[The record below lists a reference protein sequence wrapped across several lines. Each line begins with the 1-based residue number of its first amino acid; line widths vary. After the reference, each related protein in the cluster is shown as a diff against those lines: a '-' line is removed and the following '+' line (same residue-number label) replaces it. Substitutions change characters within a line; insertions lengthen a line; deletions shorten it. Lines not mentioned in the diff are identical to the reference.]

1 MATGGARAGAEAPGC
16 VVMNESFSALWVA
29 EGAEPPVLPGVT
41 WLASPPDHVDGAVV
55 AEVWWQLSPVA
66 LEERLFQPTWDTHLL
81 TTAIVMVAPDAALEQ
96 RCLWLGR
103 GVQDVLA
110 DAHPSALFRAMAHAV
125 ARKRREVASRLAYAT
140 DLATGLPHQL
150 QLIEH
155 INHLLALRE
164 REPAPMVL
172 IALRLQGLERAAE
185 RLGDDAASVLRRK
198 LAVRLRSGLRA
209 GDVVASMGSDSF
221 GVLLSHVEAAADGEQ
236 VMGKLVR
243 TLEAPIQ
250 VAGQPFGLQVSAGL
264 ACYPQHGRQAGELL
278 QRAQAQ
284 AQNWAAMGRDGVGR
298 MVQHTGQTPANDP
311 DGA

>member
-1 MATGGARAGAEAPGC
+1 
-16 VVMNESFSALWVA
+16 MNMPVSALWVS
-29 EGAEPPVLPGVT
+29 EGLEPPVLPGVA
-41 WLASPPDHVDGAVV
+41 WLDVSASRAEDDVV
-55 AEVWWQLSPVA
+55 AEVWWQLSPAA
-66 LEERLFQPTWDTHLL
+66 LEARLTQPSFDTHLL
-81 TTAIVMVAPDAALEQ
+81 TTAVVVMAPEASLDQ
-96 RCLWLGR
+96 RCAWLDR

-110 DAHPSALFRAMAHAV
+110 DADPTAVSRALAHAV

-140 DLATGLPHQL
+140 DLATGLPHQV

-172 IALRLQGLERAAE
+172 IALRLQGLELAAD
-185 RLGDDAASVLRRK
+185 RLGHDAASVLRRK

-221 GVLLSHVEAAADGEQ
+221 GVLLSHVEAATDGDR
-236 VMGKLVR
+236 VMNKLVR
-243 TLEAPIQ
+243 TLEAPIL

-264 ACYPQHGRQAGELL
+264 ACYPQHGKQAAELL

-284 AQNWAAMGRDGVGR
+284 AQQWASMGTEGIGR
-298 MVQHTGQTPANDP
+298 LVQHSGQTPANDP
-311 DGA
+311 DAN